1 MIDDEKTAAADSSAP
16 PSTNVEPPKIYL
28 PGCGVLCD
36 VFWWARRNPP
46 AGEPAPLPVKSEN
59 ETP

>member
-1 MIDDEKTAAADSSAP
+1 MSDSDDQKIAPSA
-16 PSTNVEPPKIYL
+16 THVEPPKVYL
-28 PGCGVLCD
+28 AACGVLCD

-46 AGEPAPLPVKSEN
+46 AEEPAPPPAKD